1 VKPILDCRLSNL
13 EEVKGL
19 VKDCIL
25 RISKDEYER
34 SVFENRCY
42 YTGLKRRWEID
53 YTIFFARKTGGKD
66 SLIGHGTIKDV
77 QRTEN
82 LRGEERERC
91 ERMGWTRKIVFGETV
106 TRYETPLPIKDVLD
120 EGLPRGNRLHG
131 YPLTPA
137 QAARILSEV

>member
-1 VKPILDCRLSNL
+1 
-13 EEVKGL
+13 L

-42 YTGLKRRWEID
+42 YTGLKRRWETG
-53 YTIFFARKTGGKD
+53 YTIFFARKAGGKD
-66 SLIGHGTIKDV
+66 SLIGHGTIKEV

-82 LRGEERERC
+82 LSGEERERC
-91 ERMGWTRKIVFGETV
+91 EKMRWTRKIVFGETV
-106 TRYETPLPIKDVLD
+106 VKYEAPLPIKDTLG

-131 YPLTPA
+131 YPLTQEQVA
-137 QAARILSEV
+137 QILAEV